1 MRSAES
7 HGRRPG
13 HPVGRLPVRLL
24 LAAAL
29 CTGAAGCASMID
41 TVRKVRAELA
51 GERPTVDESAAAAAA
66 AAAVPAVD
74 PKPAPRA
81 APQPAPAPVADV
93 EVSPEVQRAF
103 DDARQALAA
112 GKTQDAERRFRAL
125 AEQHPGLGGPHAN
138 LGLIYRQAGK
148 LPEAVA
154 ALERA
159 VQASP
164 RQPVY
169 FNQLGITYR
178 EAGQFAKARQAY
190 EEAIALA
197 PDYAASY
204 LNLGILH
211 DMYLAEGDRALA
223 LYDRYLSLSPGGD
236 PQVTKWVADLK
247 NRKPRQSAQGNKEK
261 KE

>member
-7 HGRRPG
+7 QG
-13 HPVGRLPVRLL
+13 HRLARLL

-29 CTGAAGCASMID
+29 CIGATGCASMID

-51 GERPTVDESAAAAAA
+51 GQGPSVDESAAAAAA
-66 AAAVPAVD
+66 TAAVPAVD
-74 PKPAPRA
+74 PKPAPRP
-81 APQPAPAPVADV
+81 APQPTPAPAAMADV
-93 EVSPEVQRAF
+93 EVTPELQRAF
-103 DDARQALAA
+103 DEARQALAA

-169 FNQLGITYR
+169 YNQLGITYR

-247 NRKPRQSAQGNKEK
+247 NRKPRQSAQGSKEK